1 MVGVFAN
8 DRSPIG
14 SGTAR
19 SIHAIS
25 TNDCIRLMGYSEP
38 AENDDGVDSCCLVV
52 RPANPTTTDQTAD
65 RSNAKHHA
73 EERGVGG
80 QASRVPRRGW
90 DRVSFPARAP
100 IETADNTPQSRLVTS
115 HEPMA

>member
-80 QASRVPRRGW
+80 QASRVPRRA
-90 DRVSFPARAP
+90 PALSAP
-100 IETADNTPQSRLVTS
+100 DGDVGHPKLKIAIRK
-115 HEPMA
+115 

>member
-25 TNDCIRLMGYSEP
+25 TNDCIRLLGYSEP
-38 AENDDGVDSCCLVV
+38 AENDD
-52 RPANPTTTDQTAD
+52 D
-65 RSNAKHHA
+65 REHIFLH
-73 EERGVGG
+73 
-80 QASRVPRRGW
+80 
-90 DRVSFPARAP
+90 DRLPVESLTMLSL
-100 IETADNTPQSRLVTS
+100 IETQQANRMLAVELGDAGGLAIVG
-115 HEPMA
+115 